1 MWTINEL
8 CTMNQ
13 IGISGQLCMGMFLG
27 ILTFLDLMYRKIPVW
42 IILGGGSIVSILWLV
57 QGKVSGSLVL
67 GGIGVGAVFLLISY
81 LTREA
86 FGYADSLLIII
97 FGISLGVW
105 NLMQLLTYA
114 FLLSAVFAMIQMVR
128 TSFSRKTAYPF
139 IPFLAVAY
147 AGVMFL

>member
-1 MWTINEL
+1 
-8 CTMNQ
+8 MNQ